1 METKELEATV
11 LPPLA
16 KKPEDPD
23 VEQVTSTNKKTKPQ
37 KDPGRAAAGKR
48 LAERNRKRAIEKAGQ
63 PEETTTTR
71 RSTRCSKNK

>member
-1 METKELEATV
+1 MGTKELEATV
-11 LPPLA
+11 PPPLA

-37 KDPGRAAAGKR
+37 KDPGKR
-48 LAERNRKRAIEKAGQ
+48 LAERDKKRAKEKVGQ
-63 PEETTTTR
+63 PEEPTTTR